1 MSQARDLPGLWRAA
15 VAIPGAGSARVYLA
29 GIDIAAAERWAR
41 SSDVEALSTWLSKDD
56 LATLERL
63 TVPKKRRERL
73 AGRLAARGALAA
85 LWPGQAPEHL
95 PAIAAAS
102 DGPRAGQPYVIAPP
116 GQEPW
121 TAPPCISIS
130 HAGDGA
136 FAAVGSMPLGID
148 VDVVAP
154 RDPGFLA
161 LAFTDAERSAMPA
174 LAADWALTAEGA
186 LALCWSAK
194 EAVLKYL
201 GVGLR
206 APLQGVELDFAAA
219 DARPR
224 ATPRPVTITQRA
236 GAPGAILD
244 GLRHAHLLVGLAP
257 DLARELDTSERHVL
271 DLIAGCASDHVLAL
285 VTQRARAST

>member
-1 MSQARDLPGLWRAA
+1 MSPRDVPGLWRAT
-15 VAIPGAGSARVYLA
+15 VAIPGARDERVYLA
-29 GIDIAAAERWAR
+29 GIDVAAAERWAR
-41 SSDVEALSTWLSKDD
+41 SSDGETLSAWLGRDD
-56 LATLERL
+56 LAALERL

-85 LWPGQAPEHL
+85 MWPAQALAHL
-95 PAIAAAS
+95 PAIAATS

-121 TAPPCISIS
+121 PAPCISIS

-136 FAAVGSMPLGID
+136 LAAASSLPLGVD

-161 LAFTDAERSAMPA
+161 LAFTDAERSAMPG
-174 LAADWALTAEGA
+174 LAADWALGAERA

-194 EAVLKYL
+194 EAVLKLL

-206 APLQGVELDFAAA
+206 APLQGVELFF
-219 DARPR
+219 PR
-224 ATPRPVTITQRA
+224 ATPRPVAITQRA
-236 GAPGAILD
+236 GAPGPILD
-244 GLRHAHLLVGLAP
+244 ESRHAHVLVRLEP
-257 DLARELDTSERHVL
+257 DLARELDAPERHVL
-271 DLIAGCASDHVLAL
+271 DLVAGCANDHVLAL
-285 VTQRARAST
+285 VTQRTRPCP